1 MKPELT
7 KDIRYIGVDDLDIDL
22 FEGQYKVP
30 EGISYNSYLI
40 LDEKV
45 AVMDT
50 ADRRKGD
57 EWHRNLTEA
66 LAGRTPDYLVVH
78 HMEPDHASLIA
89 RVAEEFPALQI
100 VLSAQAQKM
109 LPQFFDQDLSNRLIQ
124 VKEGDSLS
132 LGSHTLHF
140 ILAPMVHW
148 PEVMVSYEDSEKVL
162 FSADGFGTFGA
173 ISENLPWIREA
184 RRYFINIV
192 GKYGPS
198 VQGLLKK
205 AAALDIE
212 TIAPLHGPV
221 LSDKL
226 EEYIGYYDTWSR
238 YEAEEEGI
246 VIPYASAH
254 GNTKEAA
261 LFMADLLE
269 KAGQKVIPMDLNRE
283 DMAKAVENAFRYDR
297 MILAAITYD
306 GALFPAMEDF
316 LYHLEI
322 KNFQKRKVGI
332 IENGSWGPLAGKK
345 MREHLESMKEIE
357 IVEPVVTI
365 RTRRQSKD
373 QAQFEA
379 LRDAML

>member
-1 MKPELT
+1 MDISEQ
-7 KDIRYIGVDDLDIDL
+7 IRYVGCDDRSLDL
-22 FEGQYKVP
+22 FESQYPIPNGV
-30 EGISYNSYLI
+30 SYNSYVI
-40 LDEKV
+40 LDEKITI
-45 AVMDT
+45 MDT
-50 ADRRKGD
+50 VDKRAGE
-57 EWHRNLTEA
+57 EWLKKVEK
-66 LAGRTPDYLVVH
+66 LLGEKTPDYLVVH
-78 HMEPDHASLIA
+78 HLEPDHSANIGVLA
-89 RVAEEFPALQI
+89 DRYPKMQI
-100 VLSAQAQKM
+100 VLTAKAAAM

>member
-1 MKPELT
+1 MDISEQ
-7 KDIRYIGVDDLDIDL
+7 IRYVGCDDRSLDL
-22 FEGQYKVP
+22 FESQYPIPNGV
-30 EGISYNSYLI
+30 SYNSYVI
-40 LDEKV
+40 LDEKI
-45 AVMDT
+45 AIMDT
-50 ADRRKGD
+50 VDKRAGE
-57 EWHRNLTEA
+57 EWLKKVEK
-66 LAGRTPDYLVVH
+66 LLGEKTPDYLVVH
-78 HMEPDHASLIA
+78 HLEPDHSANIGVLA
-89 RVAEEFPALQI
+89 GRYPKMQI
-100 VLSAQAQKM
+100 VLTAKAAAM

-212 TIAPLHGPV
+212 TIAPLHGPL

-261 LFMADLLE
+261 LFMAELLE

>member
-1 MKPELT
+1 MDISEQ
-7 KDIRYIGVDDLDIDL
+7 IRYVGCDDRSLDL
-22 FEGQYKVP
+22 FESQYPIPNGV
-30 EGISYNSYLI
+30 SYNSYVI
-40 LDEKV
+40 LDEKI
-45 AVMDT
+45 AIMDT
-50 ADRRKGD
+50 VDKRAGE
-57 EWHRNLTEA
+57 EWLKKVEK
-66 LAGRTPDYLVVH
+66 LLGEKTPDYLVVH
-78 HMEPDHASLIA
+78 HLEPDHSANIGVLA
-89 RVAEEFPALQI
+89 DRYPKMQI
-100 VLSAQAQKM
+100 VLTAKAAAM

-148 PEVMVSYEDSEKVL
+148 PEVMMSYEDSEKVL

-261 LFMADLLE
+261 LFMAELLE

>member
-1 MKPELT
+1 MDISEQ
-7 KDIRYIGVDDLDIDL
+7 IRYVGCDDRSLDL
-22 FEGQYKVP
+22 FESQYPIPNGV
-30 EGISYNSYLI
+30 SYNSYVI
-40 LDEKV
+40 LDEKI
-45 AVMDT
+45 AIMDT
-50 ADRRKGD
+50 VDKRTGE
-57 EWHRNLTEA
+57 EWLKKVEK
-66 LAGRTPDYLVVH
+66 LLGEKTPDYLVVH
-78 HMEPDHASLIA
+78 HLEPDHSANIGVLA
-89 RVAEEFPALQI
+89 DRYPKMQI
-100 VLSAQAQKM
+100 VLTAKAAAM

-212 TIAPLHGPV
+212 TIAPLHGPL

-238 YEAEEEGI
+238 YEAEEEGR

>member
-1 MKPELT
+1 MDISEQ
-7 KDIRYIGVDDLDIDL
+7 IRYVGCDDRSLDL
-22 FEGQYKVP
+22 FESQYPIPNGV
-30 EGISYNSYLI
+30 SYNSYVI
-40 LDEKV
+40 LDEKI

-50 ADRRKGD
+50 VDKRAGE
-57 EWHRNLTEA
+57 EWLKKVEK
-66 LAGRTPDYLVVH
+66 LLGEKTPDYLVVH
-78 HMEPDHASLIA
+78 HLEPDHSANIGVLA
-89 RVAEEFPALQI
+89 DRYPKMQI
-100 VLSAQAQKM
+100 VLTAKAAAM

-140 ILAPMVHW
+140 VLAPMVHW

-221 LSDKL
+221 LSGKL

-254 GNTKEAA
+254 GNTREAA

>member
-1 MKPELT
+1 MDISEQ
-7 KDIRYIGVDDLDIDL
+7 IRYVGCDDRSLDL
-22 FEGQYKVP
+22 FESQYPIPNGV
-30 EGISYNSYLI
+30 SYNSYVI
-40 LDEKV
+40 LDEKI
-45 AVMDT
+45 AIMDT
-50 ADRRKGD
+50 VDKRAGE
-57 EWHRNLTEA
+57 EWLKKVENLLGEK
-66 LAGRTPDYLVVH
+66 TPDYLVVH
-78 HMEPDHASLIA
+78 HLEPDHSANIGVLA
-89 RVAEEFPALQI
+89 DRYPKMQI
-100 VLSAQAQKM
+100 VLTAKAAAM

-212 TIAPLHGPV
+212 TIAPLHGPL

-261 LFMADLLE
+261 LFMAELLE

>member
-1 MKPELT
+1 MDISEQ
-7 KDIRYIGVDDLDIDL
+7 IRYVGCDDRSLDL
-22 FEGQYKVP
+22 FESQYPIPNGV
-30 EGISYNSYLI
+30 SYNSYVI
-40 LDEKV
+40 LDEKI
-45 AVMDT
+45 AIMDT
-50 ADRRKGD
+50 VDKRAGE
-57 EWHRNLTEA
+57 EWLKKVEK
-66 LAGRTPDYLVVH
+66 LLGEKTPDYLVVH
-78 HMEPDHASLIA
+78 HLEPDHSANIGVLA
-89 RVAEEFPALQI
+89 DRYPKMQI
-100 VLSAQAQKM
+100 VLTAKAAAM

-238 YEAEEEGI
+238 YEAEEERI

>member
-1 MKPELT
+1 MDISEQ
-7 KDIRYIGVDDLDIDL
+7 IRYVGCDDRSLDL
-22 FEGQYKVP
+22 FESQYPIPNGV
-30 EGISYNSYLI
+30 SYNSYVI
-40 LDEKV
+40 LDEKI
-45 AVMDT
+45 AIMDT
-50 ADRRKGD
+50 VDKRAGE
-57 EWHRNLTEA
+57 EWLKKVEKRLGEK
-66 LAGRTPDYLVVH
+66 TPDYLVVH
-78 HMEPDHASLIA
+78 HLEPDHSANIGVLA
-89 RVAEEFPALQI
+89 DRYPKMQI
-100 VLSAQAQKM
+100 VLTAKAAAM

-254 GNTKEAA
+254 GNTREAA

>member
-1 MKPELT
+1 MVISEQ
-7 KDIRYIGVDDLDIDL
+7 IRYVGCDDRSLDL
-22 FEGQYKVP
+22 FESQYPIPNGV
-30 EGISYNSYLI
+30 SYNSYVI
-40 LDEKV
+40 LDEKI
-45 AVMDT
+45 AIMDT
-50 ADRRKGD
+50 VDKRAGE
-57 EWHRNLTEA
+57 EWLKKVEK
-66 LAGRTPDYLVVH
+66 LLGEKTPDYLVVH
-78 HMEPDHASLIA
+78 HLEPDHSANIGVLA
-89 RVAEEFPALQI
+89 DRYPKMQI
-100 VLSAQAQKM
+100 VLTAKAAAM

>member
-1 MKPELT
+1 MDISEQ
-7 KDIRYIGVDDLDIDL
+7 IRYVGCDDRSLDL
-22 FEGQYKVP
+22 FESQYPIPNGV
-30 EGISYNSYLI
+30 SYNSYVI
-40 LDEKV
+40 LDEKI
-45 AVMDT
+45 AIMDT
-50 ADRRKGD
+50 VDKRAGE
-57 EWHRNLTEA
+57 EWLKKVEKRLGEK
-66 LAGRTPDYLVVH
+66 TPDYLVVH
-78 HMEPDHASLIA
+78 HLEPDHSANIGVLA
-89 RVAEEFPALQI
+89 DRYPKMQI
-100 VLSAQAQKM
+100 VLTAKAAAM

-246 VIPYASAH
+246 LIPYASAH

>member
-1 MKPELT
+1 MDISEQ
-7 KDIRYIGVDDLDIDL
+7 IRYVGCDDRSLDL
-22 FEGQYKVP
+22 FESQYPIPNGV
-30 EGISYNSYLI
+30 SYNSYVI
-40 LDEKV
+40 LDEKI
-45 AVMDT
+45 AIMDT
-50 ADRRKGD
+50 VDKRAGE
-57 EWHRNLTEA
+57 EWLKKVEK
-66 LAGRTPDYLVVH
+66 LLGEKTPDYLVVH
-78 HMEPDHASLIA
+78 HLEPDHSANIGVLA
-89 RVAEEFPALQI
+89 DRYPKMQI
-100 VLSAQAQKM
+100 VLTAKAAAM

-192 GKYGPS
+192 GKYGAS

-261 LFMADLLE
+261 LFMAELLE
-269 KAGQKVIPMDLNRE
+269 KAGQKVIPMDLNRD

-365 RTRRQSKD
+365 RTRRQSKY

>member
-1 MKPELT
+1 MDISEQ
-7 KDIRYIGVDDLDIDL
+7 IRYVGCDDRSLDL
-22 FEGQYKVP
+22 FESQYPIPNGV
-30 EGISYNSYLI
+30 SYNSYVI
-40 LDEKV
+40 LDEKI
-45 AVMDT
+45 AIMDT
-50 ADRRKGD
+50 VDKRTGE
-57 EWHRNLTEA
+57 EWLKKVEK
-66 LAGRTPDYLVVH
+66 LLGEKTPDYLVVH
-78 HMEPDHASLIA
+78 HLEPDHSANIGVLA
-89 RVAEEFPALQI
+89 DRYPKMQI
-100 VLSAQAQKM
+100 VLTAKAAAM

-212 TIAPLHGPV
+212 TIAPLHGPL

-373 QAQFEA
+373 QSQFEA

>member
-1 MKPELT
+1 MDISEQ
-7 KDIRYIGVDDLDIDL
+7 IRYVGCDDRSLDL
-22 FEGQYKVP
+22 FESQYPIPNGV
-30 EGISYNSYLI
+30 SYNSYVI
-40 LDEKV
+40 LDEKI
-45 AVMDT
+45 AIMDT
-50 ADRRKGD
+50 VDKRTGE
-57 EWHRNLTEA
+57 EWLKKVEK
-66 LAGRTPDYLVVH
+66 LLGEKTPDYLVVH
-78 HMEPDHASLIA
+78 HLEPDHSANIGVLA
-89 RVAEEFPALQI
+89 DRYPKMQI
-100 VLSAQAQKM
+100 VLTAKAAAM

-212 TIAPLHGPV
+212 TIAPLHGP
-221 LSDKL
+221 LLCDKL

>member
-1 MKPELT
+1 MDISEQ
-7 KDIRYIGVDDLDIDL
+7 IRYVGCDDRSLDL
-22 FEGQYKVP
+22 FESQYPIPNGV
-30 EGISYNSYLI
+30 SYNSYVI
-40 LDEKV
+40 LDEKI
-45 AVMDT
+45 AIMDT
-50 ADRRKGD
+50 VDKRAGE
-57 EWHRNLTEA
+57 EWLKKVEKRLGEK
-66 LAGRTPDYLVVH
+66 TPDYLVVH
-78 HMEPDHASLIA
+78 HLEPDHSANIGVLA
-89 RVAEEFPALQI
+89 DRYPKMQI
-100 VLSAQAQKM
+100 VLTAKAAAM

-140 ILAPMVHW
+140 VLAPMVHW

-254 GNTKEAA
+254 GNTREAA

>member
-1 MKPELT
+1 MDISEQ
-7 KDIRYIGVDDLDIDL
+7 IRYVGCDDRSLDL
-22 FEGQYKVP
+22 FESQYPIPNGV
-30 EGISYNSYLI
+30 SYNSYVI
-40 LDEKV
+40 LDEKI
-45 AVMDT
+45 AIMDT
-50 ADRRKGD
+50 VDKRTGE
-57 EWHRNLTEA
+57 EWLKKVEK
-66 LAGRTPDYLVVH
+66 LLGEKTPDYLVVH
-78 HMEPDHASLIA
+78 HLEPDHSANIGVLA
-89 RVAEEFPALQI
+89 DRYPKMQI
-100 VLSAQAQKM
+100 VLTAKAAAM

-261 LFMADLLE
+261 LFMAELLE

>member
-1 MKPELT
+1 MDISEQ
-7 KDIRYIGVDDLDIDL
+7 IRYVGCDDRSLDL
-22 FEGQYKVP
+22 FESQYPIPNGV
-30 EGISYNSYLI
+30 SYNSYVI
-40 LDEKV
+40 LDEKI
-45 AVMDT
+45 AIMDT
-50 ADRRKGD
+50 VDKRAGE
-57 EWHRNLTEA
+57 EWLKKVEK
-66 LAGRTPDYLVVH
+66 LLGEKTPDYLVVH
-78 HMEPDHASLIA
+78 HLEPDHSANIG
-89 RVAEEFPALQI
+89 VPADRYPKMQI
-100 VLSAQAQKM
+100 VLTAKAAAM

>member
-1 MKPELT
+1 MDISEQ
-7 KDIRYIGVDDLDIDL
+7 IRYVGCDDRSLDL
-22 FEGQYKVP
+22 FESQYPIPNGV
-30 EGISYNSYLI
+30 SYNSYVI
-40 LDEKV
+40 LDEKI
-45 AVMDT
+45 AIMDT
-50 ADRRKGD
+50 VDKRAGE
-57 EWHRNLTEA
+57 EWLKKVEK
-66 LAGRTPDYLVVH
+66 LLGEKTPDYLVVH
-78 HMEPDHASLIA
+78 HLEPDHSANIGVLA
-89 RVAEEFPALQI
+89 DRYPKMQI
-100 VLSAQAQKM
+100 VLTAKAAAM

-140 ILAPMVHW
+140 VLAPMVHW

>member
-1 MKPELT
+1 MDISEQ
-7 KDIRYIGVDDLDIDL
+7 IRYVGCDDRSLDL
-22 FEGQYKVP
+22 FESQYPIPNGV
-30 EGISYNSYLI
+30 SYNSYVI
-40 LDEKV
+40 LDEKI
-45 AVMDT
+45 AIMDT
-50 ADRRKGD
+50 VDKRAGE
-57 EWHRNLTEA
+57 EWLKKVEK
-66 LAGRTPDYLVVH
+66 LLGEKTPDYLVVH
-78 HMEPDHASLIA
+78 HLEPDHSANIGVLA
-89 RVAEEFPALQI
+89 DRYPKMQI
-100 VLSAQAQKM
+100 VLTAKAAAM

-140 ILAPMVHW
+140 VLAPMVHW

-198 VQGLLKK
+198 VQGILKK

>member
-1 MKPELT
+1 MDISEQ
-7 KDIRYIGVDDLDIDL
+7 IRYVGCDDRSLDL
-22 FEGQYKVP
+22 FESQYPIPNGV
-30 EGISYNSYLI
+30 SYNSYVI
-40 LDEKV
+40 LDEKI
-45 AVMDT
+45 AIMDT
-50 ADRRKGD
+50 VDKRAGE
-57 EWHRNLTEA
+57 EWLKKVEK
-66 LAGRTPDYLVVH
+66 LLGEKTPDYLVVH
-78 HMEPDHASLIA
+78 HLEPDQSANIGVLA
-89 RVAEEFPALQI
+89 DRYPKMQI
-100 VLSAQAQKM
+100 VLTAKAAAM

-184 RRYFINIV
+184 LRYFINIV

-246 VIPYASAH
+246 LIPYASAH

-261 LFMADLLE
+261 LFMAELLE

>member
-1 MKPELT
+1 MDISEQ
-7 KDIRYIGVDDLDIDL
+7 IRYVGCDDRSLDL
-22 FEGQYKVP
+22 FESQYPIPNGV
-30 EGISYNSYLI
+30 SYNSYVI
-40 LDEKV
+40 LDEKI
-45 AVMDT
+45 AIMDT
-50 ADRRKGD
+50 VDKRAGE
-57 EWHRNLTEA
+57 EWLKKVEK
-66 LAGRTPDYLVVH
+66 LLGEKTPDYLVVH
-78 HMEPDHASLIA
+78 HLEPDHSANIGVLA
-89 RVAEEFPALQI
+89 DRYPKMQI
-100 VLSAQAQKM
+100 VLTAKAAAM

-140 ILAPMVHW
+140 VLAPMVHW

-212 TIAPLHGPV
+212 TIAPLHGPL

-246 VIPYASAH
+246 LIPYASAH
-254 GNTKEAA
+254 GNTREAA

-365 RTRRQSKD
+365 RTRRLSKD
-373 QAQFEA
+373 QVQFEA

>member
-1 MKPELT
+1 MKKHVT
-7 KDIRYIGVDDLDIDL
+7 KDIYYVGVNDHQVDL
-22 FEGQYKVP
+22 FEGKYVVP
-30 EGISYNSYLI
+30 NGMAYNSYVI
-40 LDEKV
+40 VDELV
-45 AVMDT
+45 AIMDT
-50 ADRRKGD
+50 VDQHFTK
-57 EWHRNLTEA
+57 EWLANVKEA
-66 LAGRTPDYLVVH
+66 LGDRKPDYLIIQ
-78 HMEPDHASLIA
+78 HMEPDH
-89 RVAEEFPALQI
+89 
-100 VLSAQAQKM
+100 SANIMNLVKEYPNMFVVGNEKTFKM
-109 LPQFFDQDLSNRLIQ
+109 MEQFFHEEIKKKLVVS
-124 VKEGDSLS
+124 EGDTLN
-132 LGSHTLHF
+132 LGEHILHF
-140 ILAPMVHW
+140 VFAPMVHW
-148 PEVMVSYEDSEKVL
+148 PEVMVTYDEKDKVL

>member
-1 MKPELT
+1 MDISEQ
-7 KDIRYIGVDDLDIDL
+7 IRYVGCDDRSLDL
-22 FEGQYKVP
+22 FESQYPIPNGV
-30 EGISYNSYLI
+30 SYNSYVI
-40 LDEKV
+40 LDEKI

-50 ADRRKGD
+50 VDKRAGE
-57 EWHRNLTEA
+57 EWLKKVEK
-66 LAGRTPDYLVVH
+66 LLGEKTPDYLVVH
-78 HMEPDHASLIA
+78 HLEPDHSANIGVLA
-89 RVAEEFPALQI
+89 DRYPKMQI
-100 VLSAQAQKM
+100 VLTAKAAAM

-221 LSDKL
+221 LSGKL

-254 GNTKEAA
+254 GNTREAA

>member
-1 MKPELT
+1 MDISEQ
-7 KDIRYIGVDDLDIDL
+7 IRYVGCDDRSLDL
-22 FEGQYKVP
+22 FESQYPIPNGV
-30 EGISYNSYLI
+30 SYNSYVI
-40 LDEKV
+40 LDEKI
-45 AVMDT
+45 AIMDT
-50 ADRRKGD
+50 VDKRAGE
-57 EWHRNLTEA
+57 EWLKKVEK
-66 LAGRTPDYLVVH
+66 LLGEKTPDYLVVH
-78 HMEPDHASLIA
+78 HLEPDHSANIGVLA
-89 RVAEEFPALQI
+89 DRYPKMQI
-100 VLSAQAQKM
+100 VLTAKAAAM

-238 YEAEEEGI
+238 YKAEEEGI

-261 LFMADLLE
+261 LFMAELLE

>member
-1 MKPELT
+1 MDISEQ
-7 KDIRYIGVDDLDIDL
+7 IRYVGCDDRSLDL
-22 FEGQYKVP
+22 FESQYPIPNGV
-30 EGISYNSYLI
+30 SYNSYVI
-40 LDEKV
+40 LDEKI
-45 AVMDT
+45 AIMDT
-50 ADRRKGD
+50 VDKRAGE
-57 EWHRNLTEA
+57 EWLKKVEK
-66 LAGRTPDYLVVH
+66 LLGEKTPDYLVVH
-78 HMEPDHASLIA
+78 HLEPDHSANIGVLA
-89 RVAEEFPALQI
+89 DRYPKMQI
-100 VLSAQAQKM
+100 VLTAKAAAM
-109 LPQFFDQDLSNRLIQ
+109 LPQFFDQDFSNRLIQ

-261 LFMADLLE
+261 LFMAELLE

>member
-1 MKPELT
+1 MDISEQ
-7 KDIRYIGVDDLDIDL
+7 IRYVGCDDRSLDL
-22 FEGQYKVP
+22 FESQYPIPNGV
-30 EGISYNSYLI
+30 SYNSYVI
-40 LDEKV
+40 LDEKIAIMNTV
-45 AVMDT
+45 DKRT
-50 ADRRKGD
+50 GE
-57 EWHRNLTEA
+57 EWLKKVEK
-66 LAGRTPDYLVVH
+66 LLGEKTPDYRVVH
-78 HMEPDHASLIA
+78 HLEPDHSANIGVLA
-89 RVAEEFPALQI
+89 DRYPKMQI
-100 VLSAQAQKM
+100 VLTAKAAAM

-212 TIAPLHGPV
+212 TIAPLHGPL

>member
-1 MKPELT
+1 MDISEQ
-7 KDIRYIGVDDLDIDL
+7 IRYVGCDDRSLDL
-22 FEGQYKVP
+22 FESQYPIPNGV
-30 EGISYNSYLI
+30 SYNSYVI
-40 LDEKV
+40 LDEKI
-45 AVMDT
+45 AIMDT
-50 ADRRKGD
+50 VDKRAGE
-57 EWHRNLTEA
+57 EWLKKVEK
-66 LAGRTPDYLVVH
+66 LLGEKTPDYLVVH
-78 HMEPDHASLIA
+78 HLEPDHSANIGVLA
-89 RVAEEFPALQI
+89 DRYPKMQI
-100 VLSAQAQKM
+100 VLTAKAAAM

-198 VQGLLKK
+198 VQGILKK

>member
-1 MKPELT
+1 MDISEQ
-7 KDIRYIGVDDLDIDL
+7 IRYVGCDDRSLDL
-22 FEGQYKVP
+22 FESQYPIPNGV
-30 EGISYNSYLI
+30 SYNSYVI
-40 LDEKV
+40 LDEKITI
-45 AVMDT
+45 MDT
-50 ADRRKGD
+50 VDKRAGE
-57 EWHRNLTEA
+57 EWLKKVEK
-66 LAGRTPDYLVVH
+66 LLGEKTPDYLVVH
-78 HMEPDHASLIA
+78 HLEPDHSANIGVLA
-89 RVAEEFPALQI
+89 DRYPKMQI
-100 VLSAQAQKM
+100 VLTAKAAAM

-261 LFMADLLE
+261 LFMAELLE

>member
-1 MKPELT
+1 MDISEQ
-7 KDIRYIGVDDLDIDL
+7 IRYVGCDDRSLDL
-22 FEGQYKVP
+22 FESQYPIPNGV
-30 EGISYNSYLI
+30 SYNSYVI
-40 LDEKV
+40 LDEKI
-45 AVMDT
+45 AIMDT
-50 ADRRKGD
+50 VDKRAGE
-57 EWHRNLTEA
+57 EWLKKVENLLGEK
-66 LAGRTPDYLVVH
+66 TPDYLVVH
-78 HMEPDHASLIA
+78 HLEPDHSANIGVLA
-89 RVAEEFPALQI
+89 DRYPKMQI
-100 VLSAQAQKM
+100 VLTAKAAAM

-226 EEYIGYYDTWSR
+226 EKYIGYYDTWSR

-261 LFMADLLE
+261 LFMAELLE

>member
-1 MKPELT
+1 MDISEQ
-7 KDIRYIGVDDLDIDL
+7 IRYVGCDDRSLDL
-22 FEGQYKVP
+22 FESQYPIPNGV
-30 EGISYNSYLI
+30 SYNSYVI
-40 LDEKV
+40 LDEKI
-45 AVMDT
+45 AIMDT
-50 ADRRKGD
+50 VDKRAGE
-57 EWHRNLTEA
+57 EWLKKVEK
-66 LAGRTPDYLVVH
+66 LLGEKTPDYLVVH
-78 HMEPDHASLIA
+78 HLEPDHSANIGVLA
-89 RVAEEFPALQI
+89 DRYPKMQI
-100 VLSAQAQKM
+100 VLTAKAAAM

-212 TIAPLHGPV
+212 TIAPLHGPL

-254 GNTKEAA
+254 GNTREAA

>member
-1 MKPELT
+1 MDISEQ
-7 KDIRYIGVDDLDIDL
+7 IRYVGCDDRSLDL
-22 FEGQYKVP
+22 FESQYPIPNGV
-30 EGISYNSYLI
+30 SYNSYVI
-40 LDEKV
+40 LDEKI
-45 AVMDT
+45 AIMDT
-50 ADRRKGD
+50 VDKRAGE
-57 EWHRNLTEA
+57 EWLKKVENLLGEK
-66 LAGRTPDYLVVH
+66 TPDYLVVH
-78 HMEPDHASLIA
+78 HLEPDHSANIGVLA
-89 RVAEEFPALQI
+89 DRYPKMQI
-100 VLSAQAQKM
+100 VLTAKAAAM

>member
-1 MKPELT
+1 MDISEQ
-7 KDIRYIGVDDLDIDL
+7 IRYVGCDDRSLDL
-22 FEGQYKVP
+22 FESQYPIPCGV
-30 EGISYNSYLI
+30 SYNSYVI
-40 LDEKV
+40 LEEKI
-45 AVMDT
+45 AIMDT
-50 ADRRKGD
+50 VDKG
-57 EWHRNLTEA
+57 
-66 LAGRTPDYLVVH
+66 AGEELLKKVEKLLGEKTPDYLVVH
-78 HMEPDHASLIA
+78 HLEPDHSANIGVLA
-89 RVAEEFPALQI
+89 DRYPKMQI
-100 VLSAQAQKM
+100 VLTAKAAAM

-261 LFMADLLE
+261 LFMAELLE

>member
-1 MKPELT
+1 MDISEQ
-7 KDIRYIGVDDLDIDL
+7 IRYVGCDDRSLDL
-22 FEGQYKVP
+22 FESQYPIPNGV
-30 EGISYNSYLI
+30 SYNSYVI
-40 LDEKV
+40 LDEKI
-45 AVMDT
+45 AIMDT
-50 ADRRKGD
+50 VDKRAGE
-57 EWHRNLTEA
+57 EWLKKVENLLGEK
-66 LAGRTPDYLVVH
+66 TPDYLVVH
-78 HMEPDHASLIA
+78 HLEPDHSANIGVLA
-89 RVAEEFPALQI
+89 DRYPKMQI
-100 VLSAQAQKM
+100 VLTAKAAAM

-140 ILAPMVHW
+140 VLAPMVHW

-261 LFMADLLE
+261 LFMAELLE

>member
-1 MKPELT
+1 MDISEQ
-7 KDIRYIGVDDLDIDL
+7 IRYVGCDDRSLDL
-22 FEGQYKVP
+22 FESQYPIPNGV
-30 EGISYNSYLI
+30 SYNSYVI
-40 LDEKV
+40 LDGKI
-45 AVMDT
+45 AIMDT
-50 ADRRKGD
+50 VDKRAGE
-57 EWHRNLTEA
+57 EWLKKVEK
-66 LAGRTPDYLVVH
+66 LLGEKTPDYLVVH
-78 HMEPDHASLIA
+78 HLEPDHSANIGVLA
-89 RVAEEFPALQI
+89 DRYPKMQI
-100 VLSAQAQKM
+100 VLTAKAAAM

-261 LFMADLLE
+261 LFMAELLE

>member
-1 MKPELT
+1 MDISEQ
-7 KDIRYIGVDDLDIDL
+7 IRYVGCDDRSLDL
-22 FEGQYKVP
+22 FESQYPIPNGV
-30 EGISYNSYLI
+30 SYNSYVI
-40 LDEKV
+40 LDEKI
-45 AVMDT
+45 AIMDT
-50 ADRRKGD
+50 VDKRAGE
-57 EWHRNLTEA
+57 EWLKKVEK
-66 LAGRTPDYLVVH
+66 LLGEKTPDYLVVH
-78 HMEPDHASLIA
+78 HLEPDHSANIGVLA
-89 RVAEEFPALQI
+89 DRYPKMQI
-100 VLSAQAQKM
+100 VLTAKAAAM

-192 GKYGPS
+192 GKFGPS

-261 LFMADLLE
+261 LFMAELLE

-373 QAQFEA
+373 QVQFEA

>member
-1 MKPELT
+1 MDISEQ
-7 KDIRYIGVDDLDIDL
+7 IRYVGCDDRSLDL
-22 FEGQYKVP
+22 FESQYPIPNGV
-30 EGISYNSYLI
+30 SYNSYVI
-40 LDEKV
+40 LDEKI
-45 AVMDT
+45 AIMDT
-50 ADRRKGD
+50 VDKRAGE
-57 EWHRNLTEA
+57 EWLKKVEK
-66 LAGRTPDYLVVH
+66 LLGEKTPDYLVVH
-78 HMEPDHASLIA
+78 HLEPDHSANIGVLA
-89 RVAEEFPALQI
+89 DRYPKMQI
-100 VLSAQAQKM
+100 VLTAKAAAM

-140 ILAPMVHW
+140 VLAPMVHW
-148 PEVMVSYEDSEKVL
+148 PEVMVSYEDREKVL

-261 LFMADLLE
+261 LFMAELLE

>member
-1 MKPELT
+1 MKE
-7 KDIRYIGVDDLDIDL
+7 KDTL
-22 FEGQYKVP
+22 
-30 EGISYNSYLI
+30 
-40 LDEKV
+40 
-45 AVMDT
+45 
-50 ADRRKGD
+50 
-57 EWHRNLTEA
+57 NL
-66 LAGRTPDYLVVH
+66 GKH
-78 HMEPDHASLIA
+78 I
-89 RVAEEFPALQI
+89 
-100 VLSAQAQKM
+100 
-109 LPQFFDQDLSNRLIQ
+109 
-124 VKEGDSLS
+124 
-132 LGSHTLHF
+132 LHF
-140 ILAPMVHW
+140 VFAPMVHW

-316 LYHLEI
+316 LCHLEI

>member
-1 MKPELT
+1 MDISEQ
-7 KDIRYIGVDDLDIDL
+7 IRYVGCDDRSLDL
-22 FEGQYKVP
+22 FESQYPIPNGV
-30 EGISYNSYLI
+30 SYNSYVI
-40 LDEKV
+40 LDEKI
-45 AVMDT
+45 AIMDT
-50 ADRRKGD
+50 VDKRTGE
-57 EWHRNLTEA
+57 EWLKKVEK
-66 LAGRTPDYLVVH
+66 LLGEKTPDYLVVH
-78 HMEPDHASLIA
+78 HLEPDHSANIGVLA
-89 RVAEEFPALQI
+89 DRYPKMQI
-100 VLSAQAQKM
+100 VLTAKAAAM

-212 TIAPLHGPV
+212 TIAPLHGPL

-269 KAGQKVIPMDLNRE
+269 QAGQKVIPMDLNRE

>member
-1 MKPELT
+1 MDISEQ
-7 KDIRYIGVDDLDIDL
+7 IRYVGCDDRSLDL
-22 FEGQYKVP
+22 FESQYPIPNGV
-30 EGISYNSYLI
+30 SYNSYVI
-40 LDEKV
+40 LDEKI

-50 ADRRKGD
+50 VDKRAGE
-57 EWHRNLTEA
+57 EWLKKVEK
-66 LAGRTPDYLVVH
+66 LLGEKTPDYLVVH
-78 HMEPDHASLIA
+78 HLEPDHSANIGVLA
-89 RVAEEFPALQI
+89 DRYPKMQI
-100 VLSAQAQKM
+100 VLTAKAAAM

-140 ILAPMVHW
+140 VLAPMVHW